1 MKPTLYLETTVPSY
15 LTAWSSR
22 DVVML
27 AHQQVTHEWWESRRE
42 AYEVFISQIVLDEAA
57 MGDTAAARRRLA
69 LLTGFP
75 LLDITQEVE
84 RLAAIYL
91 QQIPLPEKAFRDAL
105 HLAIACAHGMDYL
118 VTWNCTHI
126 ARGEVKRALESINAQ
141 EGIVS
146 PTICTPEELLGE

>member
-84 RLAAIYL
+84 RLKEAEKTTNRVFWVVL
-91 QQIPLPEKAFRDAL
+91 Q
-105 HLAIACAHGMDYL
+105 
-118 VTWNCTHI
+118 
-126 ARGEVKRALESINAQ
+126 ALEDCPAKAK
-141 EGIVS
+141 
-146 PTICTPEELLGE
+146 P